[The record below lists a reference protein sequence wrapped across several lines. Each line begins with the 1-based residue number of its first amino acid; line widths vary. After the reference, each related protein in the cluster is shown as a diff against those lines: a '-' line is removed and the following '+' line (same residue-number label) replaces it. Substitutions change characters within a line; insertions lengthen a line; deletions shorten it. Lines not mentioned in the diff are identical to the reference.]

1 MVSSNLIDVEVM
13 FRNHTNIKKKIMID
27 SKNNNMSVLKS
38 KILEVCEIFPKLSGL
53 YHLSP
58 INLKKKTENS
68 EIDLI
73 EEANFLKSK
82 DIILFD
88 LSFHEVWLDIQM
100 TLVCD
105 ELIKK
110 IQFELR
116 VILGKNES
124 DFEDILINLGI
135 KSFATISIKNDY
147 YVFNQLDIDYSN
159 KKGDNNNVVNFNFDE
174 ELKCTLRFVNLSE
187 MIYNKIKQNN
197 NFFSHSFNYKIAQKN
212 ENEIKKE
219 LKQYFNKYFED
230 YLEKKKERDISEYH
244 RILWKYTIDET
255 IYDERNSSS
264 NDSRNSISIFNL
276 DNKKDIFSL
285 NRNGSSSLNSNF
297 QFQRNSTSNFLSLG
311 GDENENYFENNYKR
325 EISYMK
331 NIDFISLIK
340 KNSQNYISFSAFNKK
355 IPDTRNYVELN
366 HHKEE
371 TFEIQIPNNNINYI
385 NISTHELEERFGLS
399 IKIKIISIFLII
411 LVLFII
417 IKKKKL
423 INKFIYM

>member
-38 KILEVCEIFPKLSGL
+38 KILEVCEIFPKLYGL
-53 YHLSP
+53 YHLLP
-58 INLKKKTENS
+58 INLKKKTENG

-417 IKKKKL
+417 IKKK
-423 INKFIYM
+423 N

>member
-53 YHLSP
+53 YHLLP
-58 INLKKKTENS
+58 INLKKKTENG

-100 TLVCD
+100 TLICD

-116 VILGKNES
+116 VILGKNEL

-135 KSFATISIKNDY
+135 KSFATISINNDY
-147 YVFNQLDIDYSN
+147 YVFNKLNVDYPN
-159 KKGDNNNVVNFNFDE
+159 KKSDNNNVVNFNFDE
-174 ELKCTLRFVNLSE
+174 ELKCTLYFVNLSE
-187 MIYNKIKQNN
+187 KVYELIKKND
-197 NFFSHSFNYKIAQKN
+197 NFNFRNLQKKENERKKDLKQYFNMHFEDYLKKKN
-212 ENEIKKE
+212 ENEIS
-219 LKQYFNKYFED
+219 KYQ
-230 YLEKKKERDISEYH
+230 K
-244 RILWKYTIDET
+244 ILWKYTIDET
-255 IYDERNSSS
+255 IFDERNSSS
-264 NDSRNSISIFNL
+264 NDSRNSFSWFNL
-276 DNKKDIFSL
+276 DNKKDFLSL
-285 NRNGSSSLNSNF
+285 NRNGSSSFNSNIPI
-297 QFQRNSTSNFLSLG
+297 QPNSTSNLLSYG
-311 GDENENYFENNYKR
+311 VDKNDIYVENKYPK
-325 EISYMK
+325 EISFMN
-331 NIDFISLIK
+331 NIDFITLII
-340 KNSQNYISFSAFNKK
+340 KNSQNYISYNAFIKK
-355 IPDTRNYVELN
+355 IPDTRNYIELN

-371 TFEIQIPNNNINYI
+371 SFEIEIPNNNINYI
-385 NISTHELEERFGLS
+385 NINTYELEERFGLS
-399 IKIKIISIFLII
+399 KKIKIICIFLII

-417 IKKKKL
+417 IKKKFNL
-423 INKFIYM
+423 

>member
-53 YHLSP
+53 YHLLP

-100 TLVCD
+100 TLECD
-105 ELIKK
+105 ELIKT

-230 YLEKKKERDISEYH
+230 YLEKKK
-244 RILWKYTIDET
+244 
-255 IYDERNSSS
+255 
-264 NDSRNSISIFNL
+264 
-276 DNKKDIFSL
+276 
-285 NRNGSSSLNSNF
+285 
-297 QFQRNSTSNFLSLG
+297 
-311 GDENENYFENNYKR
+311 
-325 EISYMK
+325 
-331 NIDFISLIK
+331 
-340 KNSQNYISFSAFNKK
+340 
-355 IPDTRNYVELN
+355 
-366 HHKEE
+366 
-371 TFEIQIPNNNINYI
+371 
-385 NISTHELEERFGLS
+385 
-399 IKIKIISIFLII
+399 
-411 LVLFII
+411 
-417 IKKKKL
+417 
-423 INKFIYM
+423 